1 MFSKACEYGIRAM
14 IYIATQSLEGKRVKI
29 GDVAENAG
37 SPEAFTAKVLGL
49 LTKHNIVIS
58 QTGPNGGFEIH
69 EKLMKETKLSQ
80 IVSAIDGDSVYNG
93 CGLGLEQCDET
104 HPCPLHSQFAK
115 IRSDLKKMLETTTI
129 YDLAAKLK
137 NGEIVLMR

>member
-1 MFSKACEYGIRAM
+1 M